1 MEQPVTPR
9 PAPRVVLQD
18 IIAGIS
24 VALFL
29 IPQGL
34 AYAELAGLPP
44 YLGLYASA
52 IPPLAAAFFVSSPYL
67 QTGPTAITSILTGGA
82 LVALAV
88 PRSHEY
94 VLLASLLALIVG
106 VIRVGIGL
114 VRAGKIAYLM
124 SEPVL
129 RGFTTAAALLIVLS
143 QIPVVLGLDR
153 PPTPRAIATI
163 GWLFSHMGDWQFE
176 TIVIAAAS
184 FVITGG
190 SARLHPL
197 IPGVLIATAGG
208 IAYSLATGYAGSV
221 VGEIPAVIPTP
232 SLGLPWTQ
240 LPRLVLPGVVIA
252 LVGFSEAASIA
263 RVFAA
268 RERQRWVPDK
278 DFISQGVANLAAG
291 LSGGF
296 PVGASFSRSG
306 LVHLLGARSRW
317 SGAFTGLAVL
327 AFIPLA
333 SILAPLPTAVLG
345 AIVIAAV
352 MPLVNFG
359 EILDLWRLSKPQF
372 LVATATFLLTLLLSP
387 RIDEGVVL
395 GIGFAIAVHLW
406 REFRVKLTAWTEDGA
421 VHVRPEGVLWFGSA
435 QMLETQVLDLLAEN
449 KGARRLVLHMERLG
463 RVDLTASLVLATLV
477 RETRAAGME
486 TEIVAIHPTTAKAL
500 RRVLREARASER
512 TDGAASQ
519 PP

>member
-1 MEQPVTPR
+1 MEQPAVPR
-9 PAPRVVLQD
+9 PAPRVAVQD
-18 IIAGIS
+18 VIAGIS
-24 VALFL
+24 IALFL

-82 LVALAV
+82 LLALAA
-88 PRSHEY
+88 PRSDEY

-106 VIRVGIGL
+106 SIRLAIGL

-143 QIPVVLGLDR
+143 QIPVVLGLSR
-153 PPTPRAIATI
+153 PPTPRVVSGIVWMISNVTDWRVETMAIAAVSLLVT
-163 GWLFSHMGDWQFE
+163 
-176 TIVIAAAS
+176 V
-184 FVITGG
+184 V

-208 IAYSLATGYAGSV
+208 ITYSLATGYAGPV
-221 VGEIPAVIPTP
+221 VGDIPTSLP
-232 SLGLPWTQ
+232 RPELGLPWTQ

-268 RERQRWVPDK
+268 RERQRWVPDR

-291 LSGGF
+291 ISGGF

-317 SGAFTGLAVL
+317 SGAFTGIAVL
-327 AFIPLA
+327 AFLPLA
-333 SILAPLPTAVLG
+333 SVLAPLPSAVLA

-352 MPLVNFG
+352 GPLVNFG
-359 EILDLWRLSKPQF
+359 GILDLWRLSKPQF
-372 LVATATFLLTLLLSP
+372 IVASATLLLTLLLSP
-387 RIDEGVVL
+387 RIDEAVVI
-395 GIGFAIAVHLW
+395 GIGAAIAVHLW
-406 REFRVKLTAWTEDGA
+406 REFRVRLTAWTEDGA

-477 RETRAAGME
+477 KETRAAGME

-512 TDGAASQ
+512 SDGADAR